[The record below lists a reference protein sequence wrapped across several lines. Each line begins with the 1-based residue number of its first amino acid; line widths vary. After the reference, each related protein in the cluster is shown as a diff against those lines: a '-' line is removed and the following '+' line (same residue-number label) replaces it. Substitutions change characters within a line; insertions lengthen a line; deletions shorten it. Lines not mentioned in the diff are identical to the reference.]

1 MPGGGWGRGRWF
13 VSEERCIVE
22 VNFGLSHCARRKMW
36 RVVVIFDSKDSLIDG
51 DSWLVIVVDE
61 LLRSLSVVADNGACG
76 CRYQRRVPG

>member
-1 MPGGGWGRGRWF
+1 M
-13 VSEERCIVE
+13 
-22 VNFGLSHCARRKMW
+22 
-36 RVVVIFDSKDSLIDG
+36 IFDSKDSLIDG